1 MKSVME
7 GSMAA
12 AIAAKQGRPLV
23 VPMYP
28 ITPQTHVS
36 EYLAQFKADGYLG
49 AETIEVESE
58 HSAMS
63 AAIGAQATGVRAF
76 TATSSQGLA
85 LMHEMLHVAA
95 GLRLP
100 IVMVVVNR
108 SLSAPINIWNDHQD
122 SISQRDTGWIQLYA
136 ERGQD
141 IYDTTLQARKI
152 AEKALLPVMVCL
164 DGFILSH
171 MHEPVDILNQKQAD
185 SFIGAYKPFVEL
197 NPKKPVSVGPIS
209 FPDTFM
215 EFKQAQHEA
224 MGDAKDAIVACN
236 SEFAQKFGRGYGDGL
251 IETHKLAG
259 AKHAVLAIGSVC
271 GTIRHVIEDEQ
282 NVGLIKIRSFRPFPN
297 DELRA
302 LASKLDS
309 IAVIDKDISFG
320 NHGALYTEVC
330 AALRGI
336 DVKVSGFIA
345 GLGGR
350 DIRPAHIE
358 KAIKLS
364 KEKEQSEVWLN

>member
-1 MKSVME
+1 MKKVIE

-23 VPMYP
+23 IPMYP

-36 EYLAQFKADGYLG
+36 ENLAQFKADGYLD

-58 HSAMS
+58 HSAIS

-136 ERGQD
+136 ESGQD
-141 IYDTTLQARKI
+141 IYDTVLQARKI
-152 AEKALLPVMVCL
+152 AEKVLLPVMVCM
-164 DGFILSH
+164 DGYILSH
-171 MHEPVDILNQKQAD
+171 MNEPVDVLSQKQAD
-185 SFIGAYKPFVEL
+185 SFIGKYKPFVEL
-197 NPKKPVSVGPIS
+197 RPEKPVSVGPIA
-209 FPDTFM
+209 FPNTFM
-215 EFKQAQHEA
+215 EFKQAQQEA
-224 MGDAKDAIVACN
+224 MANAKKAIVKCN
-236 SEFAQKFGRGYGDGL
+236 TEFKQKFDRGYGDGL
-251 IETHKLAG
+251 IETYKLG
-259 AKHAVLAIGSVC
+259 KHAVLAIGSVC
-271 GTIRHVIEDEQ
+271 GTIRHVVESQKD
-282 NVGLIKIRSFRPFPN
+282 VGLIKIRSFRPFPN
-297 DELRA
+297 EELRK

-309 IAVIDKDISFG
+309 IAVIDKDVSFG
-320 NHGALYTEVC
+320 NKGALYTEVC
-330 AALRGI
+330 AALKGI

-350 DIRPAHIE
+350 DITSTLIE

-364 KEKEQSEVWLN
+364 REKEQSEVWLN